1 MAENGAVVPCVPST
15 QSVRHDCSHTK
26 YTRHPLDWLQPST
39 FIPSIMLII
48 DQINSYLIKLEIE
61 AVLFTKLWSLP

>member
-1 MAENGAVVPCVPST
+1 MAENGAAVPCVPST
-15 QSVRHDCSHTK
+15 QTVRHNCSHNG
-26 YTRHPLDWLQPST
+26 YNRHPLDWLQPPT

-61 AVLFTKLWSLP
+61 PVLFTKLWSLP